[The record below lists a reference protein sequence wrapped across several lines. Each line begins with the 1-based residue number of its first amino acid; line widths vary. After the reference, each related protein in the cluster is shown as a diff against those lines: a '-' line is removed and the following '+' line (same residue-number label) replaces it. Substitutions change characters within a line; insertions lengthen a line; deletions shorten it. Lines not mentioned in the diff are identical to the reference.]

1 MATKTAAAMVADA
14 REGIESVSVE
24 QLATELERGPLVLVD
39 IREPEELANTGVI
52 PGAVH
57 APRGMIEFYA
67 DPASPYHRPEFDP
80 AARVILY
87 CATSGRSALAV
98 QSLTDLG
105 YRNIGHLDGGIK
117 AWSAAGQP
125 LVAR

>member
-1 MATKTAAAMVADA
+1 MATKTAAAMVAEA
-14 REGIESVSVE
+14 RESIENVSVE
-24 QLATELERGPLVLVD
+24 QLTNELANCSLVLVD
-39 IREPEELANTGVI
+39 VREPEELSKTGVI
-52 PGAVH
+52 DGAVH

-80 AARVILY
+80 TSRVILY

-98 QSLTDLG
+98 KALTDLG
-105 YRNIGHLDGGIK
+105 YRNIGHLDGGVK

-125 LVAR
+125 LVTA